1 MKRVLILAYAFPPVP
16 YSGSYRIL
24 RLCKGLNELNVKT
37 HVLTIKIDRRIP
49 NDFDLLEKIPK
60 SVSQHRTAI
69 FDPWLWFRDW
79 ITQTTPNKCIMV
91 IKKLISFLLRFITI
105 PDHQIFWVP
114 FVVFKGFFIIR
125 KNKIKTLV
133 VSSPPNSSLLS
144 GCILKK
150 LTKIKFIADLR
161 DPIVGNIAQVNL
173 INPTTIFSKFE
184 LLVLKWLEKIVVK
197 NADIVITNTKT
208 HNEEMKDKYG
218 NKTPFMTIRNS
229 FDPDDYIGKISD
241 RYEAFTISHLGGLY
255 GLRKVDLLFQ
265 GIKKLEQKRAPSAP
279 PLTLKIQ
286 LIGSTSPDLKQA
298 IRAYD
303 VGHYVDLL
311 PRIPHKEAIEVMCRS
326 DVLLII
332 KATGEGSLGQIPA
345 KFFEYLGTGNPILC
359 VGPKESELAG
369 LIRKQKAGY
378 VIEDSIEEMSEAIES
393 LMQIGK
399 SGLTTKSDSILL
411 SEFNNVAMA
420 KKFNRIIR

>member
-1 MKRVLILAYAFPPVP
+1 LKKVLILAYAFPPVP

-24 RLCKGLNELNVKT
+24 RLCKGLNELGVKT

-49 NDFDLLEKIPK
+49 NDFELLKKVPE
-60 SVSQHRTAI
+60 SVSQHRTSI
-69 FDPWLWFRDW
+69 IDPWLWFRKW
-79 ITQTTPNKCIMV
+79 ITQTTPNKSLMV
-91 IKKLISFLLRFITI
+91 IKKIISFLLQFITI
-105 PDHQIFWVP
+105 PDHQIFWIP
-114 FVVFKGFFIIR
+114 FAVFKGFFIIK
-125 KNKIKTLV
+125 KNKIGTLI

-173 INPTTIFSKFE
+173 INPTTVFSKFE
-184 LLVLKWLEKIVVK
+184 LLVLRWFEKIVVK
-197 NADIVITNTKT
+197 SADIVITNTKT
-208 HNEEMKDKYG
+208 HNKEMKTKYG
-218 NKTPFMTIRNS
+218 NKTSLMTVRNS

-241 RYEAFTISHLGGLY
+241 RYEAFTISHLGGIY

-265 GIKKLEQKRAPSAP
+265 GIKKLEQKSAPSAP
-279 PLTLKIQ
+279 PLRLKIK
-286 LIGSTSPDLKQA
+286 LVGSTSHDLKQA

-326 DVLLII
+326 DALLII
-332 KATGEGSLGQIPA
+332 KATGQGSLGQIPA

-378 VIEDSIEEMSEAIES
+378 VIEDSVDEMSEAIES
-393 LMQIGK
+393 LMEIGK
-399 SGLTTKSDSILL
+399 SGLAAKSNSILL

-420 KKFNRIIR
+420 KKFNRIMK